1 MFHSL
6 CRLIALDVAIT
17 QLLLAYFSVFL
28 SLSPSLTLQ
37 QNKHPLLVHLSL
49 FCSFSVLLFQ
59 PGVLVVA
66 LHGCHSGLSF
76 PTILGT
82 LFTAHLNLNIV
93 NSLNKC

>member
-49 FCSFSVLLFQ
+49 FCSFSVLLFSLEFLWSHCMA
-59 PGVLVVA
+59 V
-66 LHGCHSGLSF
+66 
-76 PTILGT
+76 ILDYPSL
-82 LFTAHLNLNIV
+82 LFWELF
-93 NSLNKC
+93 SLLI